1 MLIITLYMLRRLH
14 CFIFLQQNIFFR
26 MMRVYNY
33 RIYIASIDYI
43 LEKKKGF
50 AKGELNCKPNYY
62 IRLRSLSFVILLR

>member
-14 CFIFLQQNIFFR
+14 CFIFLQRNIFR

-43 LEKKKGF
+43 LGNKKTDV
-50 AKGELNCKPNYY
+50 C
-62 IRLRSLSFVILLR
+62 